1 MMALPGILW
10 ALLCLGAEPPDA
22 QAPRGELAI
31 YPAAGVA
38 FKEPAGWIGQVS
50 DKGKTVAWWIS
61 PDSEHGDPSAIIRI
75 ECGRAQDASLDEVAR
90 GLARNF
96 RGVVDDQP
104 TSMGG
109 THALRITAR
118 NPGKA
123 LRPVEALA
131 TIHDGLLYLIMG
143 GVKAGHTV
151 RDELESIRASWTWK
165 PIEPPSRDLTLGD
178 KPLPFGGGAATINV
192 PRHMH
197 LYPGDD
203 PARILD
209 LGLHNFVRNEPDFLV
224 YAQVVPLE
232 PGVTF
237 EDCQGQLSQGLQA
250 QRVIK
255 QPLEWRPLKD
265 APSRVIS
272 DMVEAGTANAGDPK
286 RIVLLRWG
294 LVKLDDRRVASV
306 NFTLPPE
313 APGDRDVYTDL
324 MERIVESIR
333 PGADAARAE
342 EQEPQPAGTER

>member
-1 MMALPGILW
+1 MIALPGILW
-10 ALLCLGAEPPDA
+10 ALLCMGTEPPDA
-22 QAPRGELAI
+22 QAPRGDLAI
-31 YPAAGVA
+31 YPTAGVA
-38 FKEPAGWIGQVS
+38 FKEPGGWIGQVS
-50 DKGKTVAWWIS
+50 DKGKTVAWWTS
-61 PDSEHGDPSAIIRI
+61 PDSEPGNPAAIIRI
-75 ECGRAQDASLDEVAR
+75 ECGRAQNASLDEVAR

-109 THALRITAR
+109 THALRITAT
-118 NPGKA
+118 NSSGT

-143 GVKAGHTV
+143 GAMAGHSV
-151 RDELESIRASWTWK
+151 KDELESIRASWTWK
-165 PIEPPSRDLTLGD
+165 PIEPPFKNLTLGD
-178 KPLPFGGGAATINV
+178 KPLTFGGGAATINV

-232 PGVTF
+232 RGVTF
-237 EDCQGQLSQGLQA
+237 EGYQGQLSQGLQA
-250 QRVIK
+250 QQVIK
-255 QPLEWRPLKD
+255 KPLEWRPLKD
-265 APSRVIS
+265 VPSRVIS
-272 DMVEAGTANAGDPK
+272 DMVEADTAQAGDSK
-286 RIVLLRWG
+286 RTVIIRWA

-306 NFTLPPE
+306 NFTLPAG

-333 PGADAARAE
+333 PEADAVRV
-342 EQEPQPAGTER
+342 ER